1 MKTENEPN
9 SFLAS
14 IMNDLSINK
23 DIIENNEL
31 DKKHLAQYIDFQK
44 FQVEAEKEA
53 EKYVE
58 SVKNFYLHENML
70 ENPFILNKIN
80 NDRFVLSKII
90 FQMRTSE
97 MSIIKLLEEIDHGN
111 FHARNFEVLA
121 GLQKSNME
129 IAKHL
134 VQVKTIIEQKYKD
147 LAEDDLVKKQVS
159 GVDNSESQKLQTGV
173 YHKSLLQSI
182 NLVQEETNVFDR

>member
-1 MKTENEPN
+1 MKKPDNE
-9 SFLAS
+9 FLNS
-14 IMNDLSINK
+14 IMNELTTNNDINIGDVLEK
-23 DIIENNEL
+23 PTMQKYL
-31 DKKHLAQYIDFQK
+31 DFAKY
-44 FQVEAEKEA
+44 QVEAEREA
-53 EKYVE
+53 ENYVD
-58 SVKNFYLHENML
+58 SVKNFYLHEDL
-70 ENPFILNKIN
+70 IENTFIANKIK
-80 NDRFVLSKII
+80 NDKFVLAKII

-111 FHARNFEVLA
+111 FHPRNFEVLA

-147 LAEDDLVKKQVS
+147 LAEEDLVKKQI
-159 GVDNSESQKLQTGV
+159 NNNIESNETQKLQTGL

-182 NLVQEETNVFDR
+182 NSVESE